1 MKVKFGD
8 RFCDTSF
15 KTNGHVMRGGGMV
28 VDRSQVEDREEEGA
42 ADAVEV
48 VVGAAKV
55 AVGAGTGANG
65 S

>member
-1 MKVKFGD
+1 
-8 RFCDTSF
+8 
-15 KTNGHVMRGGGMV
+15 MV